1 MTIMRSALTAALLT
15 GAMALAAPAYA
26 QLGGAVGGAVGGAG
40 SAAGGAIGGS
50 AGGSMG
56 GGMGGGSIG
65 GSAGAGGN
73 IGANSSGAMGTV
85 DSANGAATN
94 TTTRAV
100 NRASSDADRAQ
111 QNATRTLNNTGSA
124 NAGVGAS
131 ASAGGQSASMSGTA
145 SSQGMTNSAST
156 TASSTTRRAGRLS
169 GAAAAKENAAE
180 AQTTRALNQQGSASL
195 NANSSATAQE
205 ESRRKSH
212 KGRKRRP
219 GAKAPGR
226 FLLSGASVK
235 PTRFSGILN
244 MPIYR
249 APVEDFRFLVHE
261 FLEVEKYRDLP
272 QFGELSPDLIDDI
285 LSNAGKFC
293 EEVLQPLNQP
303 GDAEGCQFENG
314 VVRTPKGFKEAYKA
328 YSEAG
333 WGGLGAPAEYGGA
346 DMPELLTMA
355 LGEMGMSA
363 NQSLAMYPMLTAG
376 AYGALIATGAEWMK
390 KNIVPK
396 MVSGEWA
403 GTMCLTEPGCGTD
416 LRLMKTKA
424 VEQPDGTY
432 RMTGT
437 KIFISGGDQDLT
449 DNIIHMVIAKL
460 PDEKGQIHDDLSTV
474 NFFMVPKVLVGE
486 DGKMGAR
493 NRVNTGGIE
502 HKMGIKGQAT
512 CVLNFD
518 EAVAWRLGPK
528 PEPVKPGEK
537 RSTSAGMAGMF
548 LIMNAA
554 RLGVGVQGIG
564 LGEVAYQNGMAYA
577 HERRVGRALTG
588 PKEPDKPA
596 DLEIVHP
603 DVKRML
609 LQART
614 CVEGMRAL
622 ACWTTFN
629 IALAHSK
636 RPEAESAGLLADL
649 MTPVIKSFG
658 TDIGFEAANLAMQ
671 CYGGHGYIRDNGVEQ
686 FVRDA
691 RINQVYEGANGVQ
704 AMDLVGR
711 KLGRK
716 GGAAPLALFTALT
729 GWIQENEK
737 DEKLALYV
745 KGVKRATEALQGAT
759 LWLAANGLKN
769 PNDAGA
775 GAADYLR
782 LMGITVLA
790 YMWARM
796 AKLSMGKDDAL
807 HKDKLMCARY
817 WMEKVVPECPML
829 LERIQAGSESIMA
842 LD

>member
-1 MTIMRSALTAALLT
+1 
-15 GAMALAAPAYA
+15 
-26 QLGGAVGGAVGGAG
+26 
-40 SAAGGAIGGS
+40 
-50 AGGSMG
+50 
-56 GGMGGGSIG
+56 
-65 GSAGAGGN
+65 
-73 IGANSSGAMGTV
+73 
-85 DSANGAATN
+85 
-94 TTTRAV
+94 
-100 NRASSDADRAQ
+100 
-111 QNATRTLNNTGSA
+111 
-124 NAGVGAS
+124 
-131 ASAGGQSASMSGTA
+131 
-145 SSQGMTNSAST
+145 
-156 TASSTTRRAGRLS
+156 
-169 GAAAAKENAAE
+169 
-180 AQTTRALNQQGSASL
+180 
-195 NANSSATAQE
+195 
-205 ESRRKSH
+205 
-212 KGRKRRP
+212 
-219 GAKAPGR
+219 
-226 FLLSGASVK
+226 
-235 PTRFSGILN
+235 

-261 FLEVEKYRDLP
+261 LLEVEKHRDLP
-272 QFGELSPDLIDDI
+272 QFEDLSPDLIDDI
-285 LSNAGKFC
+285 LTNAGKFC
-293 EEVLQPLNQP
+293 EEVLQPINQS
-303 GDAEGCQFENG
+303 GDEEGCHFENG
-314 VVRTPKGFKEAYKA
+314 TVRTPKGFKEAYKA
-328 YSEAG
+328 YSEGG
-333 WGGLGAPAEYGGA
+333 WGGLGAPTEYGGA
-346 DMPELLTMA
+346 GMPEILTMA

-376 AYGALIATGAEWMK
+376 AYGALIATGLDWMK

-437 KIFISGGDQDLT
+437 KIFISGGDHDLT
-449 DNIIHMVIAKL
+449 DNIIHMVIAKI
-460 PDEKGQIHDDLSTV
+460 PDENGQIHDDLSTV

-493 NRVNTGGIE
+493 NGVNTGGIE

-528 PEPVKPGEK
+528 PVPPKPGEK
-537 RSTSAGMAGMF
+537 RSSSAGMAGMF

-564 LGEVAYQNGMAYA
+564 QGEVAYQNGMAYV

-609 LQART
+609 LHARAS
-614 CVEGMRAL
+614 VEGMRAL
-622 ACWTTFN
+622 ACWTTLN
-629 IALAHSK
+629 IAIGHSK
-636 RPEAESAGLLADL
+636 RPEAESAALLADL

-658 TDIGFEAANLAMQ
+658 TDIGFEATNLAMQ

-716 GGAAPLALFTALT
+716 GGAAPMALFGVLT
-729 GWIQENEK
+729 GWVTENEK
-737 DEKLALYV
+737 DEKLAIYV
-745 KGVKRATEALQGAT
+745 KGVKRGTETLQAATM
-759 LWLAANGLKN
+759 WLAAHGIQN

-782 LMGITVLA
+782 LMGIVVVGWL
-790 YMWARM
+790 WGRM
-796 AKLSMGKDDAL
+796 AKLSVGKEDAF
-807 HKDKLMCARY
+807 HKDKVMCARY
-817 WMEKVVPECPML
+817 WMERLIPECPML
-829 LERIQAGSESIMA
+829 LERIQAGSENVME
-842 LD
+842 LN